1 MEDEKHH
8 FSIPSN
14 LLKKTNITC
23 KQIPS
28 YQKGKLK
35 ILSVFW
41 IYSLNHLSDLT
52 KIYDHN
58 FLSSNESLYPS
69 FFQLNNHSL

>member
-1 MEDEKHH
+1 MEDEKHRS
-8 FSIPSN
+8 SIPSN

-35 ILSVFW
+35 IHLCVLDTFFKPFVRFVF
-41 IYSLNHLSDLT
+41 
-52 KIYDHN
+52 
-58 FLSSNESLYPS
+58 
-69 FFQLNNHSL
+69 